1 MPPASASFS
10 CLTNALAM
18 HDDQQ
23 EPPATADSQEQAPPA
38 STSTSE
44 LPAAADSQEQE
55 APAAAGVQEQEQ
67 PAAAQEAPAAADFLS
82 MAGNDTCFDCEV
94 SCAEDRWCSVTY
106 ATALCIRCAG
116 EHRALGVHRSF
127 VRSLAL
133 DTLKPEEVHLLL
145 LGGNARLQLYLA
157 EEMGVSRNAWL
168 ALPLELRYHT
178 PAADLYRRRLVA
190 EAGGN
195 ELPTELEKMALPPPP
210 PPPKTRTWT
219 PDEEAPV
226 CQLCRVGFDL
236 FTRRHHCRKCG
247 RCVCAGCSPPSC
259 MAPLPELGP
268 GSPSKVRHCKLCN
281 PPPAQLMIGM

>member
-1 MPPASASFS
+1 MSLS
-10 CLTNALAM
+10 
-18 HDDQQ
+18 
-23 EPPATADSQEQAPPA
+23 
-38 STSTSE
+38 
-44 LPAAADSQEQE
+44 AAAGSQEQE
-55 APAAAGVQEQEQ
+55 APGSQQQEAPGSQQ
-67 PAAAQEAPAAADFLS
+67 QAAPAAADFLS
-82 MAGNDTCFDCEV
+82 MPGNDTCFDCET

-106 ATALCIRCAG
+106 ATALCIQCAG

-157 EEMGVSRNAWL
+157 EAMGVSRNAWL

-226 CQLCRVGFDL
+226 CQLL
-236 FTRRHHCRKCG
+236 SLIH
-247 RCVCAGCSPPSC
+247 
-259 MAPLPELGP
+259 
-268 GSPSKVRHCKLCN
+268 
-281 PPPAQLMIGM
+281 I